1 MSTTCGRCQTPLEA
15 GDLRCAICAL
25 AIPPAPA
32 ALPAADAVT
41 IVRCERCGAA
51 LTYSAEAQGSRCAF
65 CGSLTR
71 LEQPADPLETAT
83 SFLPFR
89 VTPETAHASLGAW
102 LRGLGSFRPSDLATA
117 ARLENLRPLF
127 WCAWIFDAD
136 ALVSWA
142 ADSNAG
148 SGRSAW
154 APHAG
159 QERMS
164 FRAVLVPA
172 TRGLNDGE
180 CRRLAPAFDLSTA
193 ARAPSGPPGAI
204 VEHFDVQR
212 AAARA
217 IIADAVRAT
226 AIDTLTRGQ
235 IPGSTF
241 RNVHAEVLLHALRT
255 HRVAMPTYVMA
266 YRYKDRLYRAIVHG
280 QDARHVFGQAPI
292 SWAKILVLVLAVI
305 GALAVVVTIIV
316 LASN

>member
-1 MSTTCGRCQTPLEA
+1 MNCGRCQTPLEA

-25 AIPPAPA
+25 AVPLRA
-32 ALPAADAVT
+32 ALPSATAMT

-51 LTYSAEAQGSRCAF
+51 LTYSAEAQGSSCVF

-71 LEQPADPLETAT
+71 LEQPADPLEVA
-83 SFLPFR
+83 SAFLPFR
-89 VTPETAHASLGAW
+89 VAPETAHAALGAW
-102 LRGLGSFRPSDLATA
+102 LRRLGWFRPSDLATA

-159 QERMS
+159 QERMN

-172 TRGLNDGE
+172 TRGLSDRE
-180 CRRLAPAFDLSTA
+180 CRLLASGFDLSTA
-193 ARAPSGPPGAI
+193 AGAPSGPAGAI

-217 IIADAVRAT
+217 IIAESVRAT
-226 AIDTLTRGQ
+226 AIDTLTRGHV
-235 IPGSTF
+235 PGSRF
-241 RNVHAEVLLHALRT
+241 RNVHAEILLHALTT

-280 QDARHVFGQAPI
+280 QDARHVFGDAPK
-292 SWAKILVLVLAVI
+292 SWAKIFLVV
-305 GALAVVVTIIV
+305 LAVVVGVALIVTIV
-316 LASN
+316 VVVASN